1 MASQSSR
8 LLELLVS
15 ATNLANEIQHQSLDD
30 PATRHKL
37 ADAANILLR
46 TIQSPVDRAW
56 LVFHQPHHL
65 STLRVALDAGWLTLV
80 AEADGTHGITA
91 RDIAEKTNTDAYLVA
106 RLMRLLAAGGSVREV
121 GPNTYAT
128 NEMVQLFVTPGWSA
142 GVRHAA
148 DEYSITSAHMPD
160 YFAKNG
166 YREPAPHPNTIYSHV
181 HGTPA
186 FELMMQQPK
195 RLENFQSFISIARPG
210 RKHWID
216 VYPSDKLQV
225 RSKNDVL
232 VVDVG
237 GARGDELRAIVTK
250 RLQTGLAGRLVLQDR
265 QEAID
270 GVPSE
275 WRDDFEVVVYD
286 FFTPQPAAYQHA
298 RAYYMR
304 AILHD
309 WPDADCATI
318 LAHVRDAME
327 PGYST
332 IMINEIVLPD
342 TGCSWQH
349 AAHDVTMMAAMSGK
363 ERTLAE
369 WRGLIEGVE
378 GLKIEKIWTLEEQGE
393 SLIEVVR
400 VS

>member
-8 LLELLVS
+8 LLELLIS
-15 ATNLANEIQHQSLDD
+15 ATNLANESQHQSLDD
-30 PATRHKL
+30 PATRDKL

-106 RLMRLLAAGGSVREV
+106 RLMRLLAAGGSVRE
-121 GPNTYAT
+121 
-128 NEMVQLFVTPGWSA
+128 LFVTPGWSA

-148 DEYSITSAHMPD
+148 DEYSITSAHMPN

-195 RLENFQSFISIARPG
+195 RLENFQNFISIARPG

-216 VYPSDKLQV
+216 VYPMDKLQV
-225 RSKNDVL
+225 RSKNDIL

-237 GARGDELRAIVTK
+237 GARGDELRAIVAR
-250 RLQTGLAGRLVLQDR
+250 RLRTGLAGRLVLQDR
-265 QEAID
+265 QEATD

-369 WRGLIEGVE
+369 WRGLIDGVE
-378 GLKIEKIWTLEEQGE
+378 GLKIEKTWTLEEQGE